1 MVASGTFGGPIEAQA
16 VFVKQMAEIVEAV
29 VVLVCQMAEEGVE
42 DAGWRANT
50 QQLLDL
56 TGDVPLGLYEC
67 THSVSPTVSS
77 RSLCSIHSA
86 HSTPARPVARC
97 TVE

>member
-1 MVASGTFGGPIEAQA
+1 VVASGTFGGPIEAQA
-16 VFVKQMAEIVEAV
+16 AFVKQMAEIVEAV

-77 RSLCSIHSA
+77 HSLYTIHSA